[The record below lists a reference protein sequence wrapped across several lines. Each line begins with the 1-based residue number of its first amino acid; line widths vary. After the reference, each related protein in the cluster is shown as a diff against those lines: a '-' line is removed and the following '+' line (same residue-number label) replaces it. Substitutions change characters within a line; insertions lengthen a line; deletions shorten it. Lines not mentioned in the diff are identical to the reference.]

1 MMSDNLSEFVK
12 WFRSAA
18 PYIHA
23 HRGKT
28 VVIQFDGDLID
39 SKEFAHL
46 VHDIALLNSL
56 GLRLIIVFGARP
68 QIEKLQQQ
76 RNIESR
82 LVRGLRLTDE
92 ASITCVK
99 EAVGATRIQIEALLS
114 MGLPNSPMEDAQL
127 KVSSGNFITAK
138 PMGVIDGVDL
148 GFTGEVRRIDTDT
161 MIRKLDNNEIVL
173 ISPIGYSPTGEVFNL
188 RATEVAMK
196 IAVSLEADKLLY
208 FMPDAGKNMGLQ
220 DEKGEDIHQLT
231 QVEAETLI
239 DKSNLDELTH
249 LQLSC
254 GIRACNE
261 GVKRVHFLQQNQEGS
276 LLLELFSRDGVG
288 TLLSAASFDQIR
300 TATIDDV
307 GGILE
312 LIQPLEQEGILVRRS
327 REKIEAAIG
336 DYTVLVRDGSV
347 IACAALHV
355 EHDGKYAELACL
367 AVDENYQ
374 KSGKGEELFLNI
386 ENQAINQGVEN
397 IFILTTQT
405 AHWFLERGFIE
416 VNVDD
421 LPVSKQEFY
430 NYQRNSKVLIESL
443 VKENIRAELS

>member
-28 VVIQFDGDLID
+28 VVLQFDGDLID
-39 SKEFAHL
+39 SEAFAHL

-56 GLRLIIVFGARP
+56 GIRLIIVFGARP

-82 LVRGLRLTDE
+82 LVRGLRLTDA
-92 ASITCVK
+92 ASIACVK
-99 EAVGATRIQIEALLS
+99 EAVGAARIQIEALLS
-114 MGLPNSPMEDAQL
+114 MGLANSPMEDAQL
-127 KVSSGNFITAK
+127 KVTSGNFITAK
-138 PMGVIDGVDL
+138 PIGVIDGIDL
-148 GFTGEVRRIDTDT
+148 GFTGEVRRIDTET
-161 MIRKLDNNEIVL
+161 MMRKLDNNEIVL
-173 ISPIGYSPTGEVFNL
+173 IPPIGYSPTGEVFNL

-196 IAVSLEADKLLY
+196 IAISLAADKLLY
-208 FMPDAGKNMGLQ
+208 LTPNIGLQ
-220 DEKGEDIHQLT
+220 DDAGEDIHQLT

-239 DKSNLDELTH
+239 DKSNLDELSH

-254 GIRACNE
+254 GISACNE
-261 GVKRVHFLQQNQEGS
+261 GVKRVHFLQQNQDGS
-276 LLLELFSRDGVG
+276 LLMELFSRDGVG

-300 TATIDDV
+300 TASIGDV

-312 LIQPLEQEGILVRRS
+312 LIQPLEQEGVLVRRS
-327 REKIEAAIG
+327 REKIEADVN

-347 IACAALHV
+347 IACGALHV
-355 EHDGKYAELACL
+355 EQDNNYAELACL

-374 KSGKGEELFLNI
+374 ESGKGEELFLYI
-386 ENQAINQGVEN
+386 EEQAIKQGVEKL
-397 IFILTTQT
+397 FILTTQT

-416 VNVDD
+416 TDVNE
-421 LPVSKQEFY
+421 LPVAKQELY

-443 VKENIRAELS
+443 V

>member
-12 WFRSAA
+12 WFRSTA

-28 VVIQFDGDLID
+28 VVLQFDGDLID
-39 SKEFAHL
+39 REEFAHL

-56 GLRLIIVFGARP
+56 GIHLIIVFGARP

-76 RNIESR
+76 RNIESH

-92 ASITCVK
+92 DSITCVK
-99 EAVGATRIQIEALLS
+99 EAVGAARIQIEALLS

-127 KVSSGNFITAK
+127 KVTSGNFITAK
-138 PMGVIDGVDL
+138 PIGVIDGVDM
-148 GFTGEVRRIDTDT
+148 GFTGEVRRVDTET

-173 ISPIGYSPTGEVFNL
+173 IPPIGYSPTGEVFNL

-196 IAVSLEADKLLY
+196 IAISLEADKLIY
-208 FMPDAGKNMGLQ
+208 FMPGVELKD
-220 DEKGEDIHQLT
+220 DKGEIIHQLT
-231 QVEAETLI
+231 QQEAETLI
-239 DKSNLDELTH
+239 DKSKLDELSH
-249 LQLSC
+249 LPLSC
-254 GIRACNE
+254 GLRACNE
-261 GVKRVHFLQQNQEGS
+261 GVKRVHFLQQNQNGG

-288 TLLSAASFDQIR
+288 TLLSAASFDQTR
-300 TATIDDV
+300 TATINDI

-312 LIQPLEQEGILVRRS
+312 LIQPLEQEGVLVRRS
-327 REKIEAAIG
+327 REKIEAAIN

-355 EHDGKYAELACL
+355 EKDNKYAELACL
-367 AVDENYQ
+367 VVDENYQ
-374 KSGKGEELFLNI
+374 KSGKGEELFLYI
-386 ENQAINQGVEN
+386 EEQAIKQGVEKL
-397 IFILTTQT
+397 FILTTQT

-416 VNVDD
+416 ADIND
-421 LPVSKQEFY
+421 LPVSRQEFY

-443 VKENIRAELS
+443 A

>member
-1 MMSDNLSEFVK
+1 MSDNLSEFVK

-28 VVIQFDGDLID
+28 VVLQFDGDLID
-39 SKEFAHL
+39 SEEFAHL

-56 GLRLIIVFGARP
+56 GIRLIVVFGARP

-76 RNIESR
+76 QNIESL
-82 LVRGLRLTDE
+82 LVRGLRLTGE
-92 ASITCVK
+92 ASIACVK

-114 MGLPNSPMEDAQL
+114 MGLPNSPMEDAHL
-127 KVSSGNFITAK
+127 KVTSGNFITAK
-138 PMGVIDGVDL
+138 PIGVIDGIDM
-148 GFTGEVRRIDTDT
+148 GFTGEVRRIDTET
-161 MIRKLDNNEIVL
+161 IMRKLDNDEIVL

-196 IAVSLEADKLLY
+196 IAISLEADKLLY
-208 FMPDAGKNMGLQ
+208 LTPDIGLK
-220 DEKGEDIHQLT
+220 DDKGADIHQLT
-231 QVEAETLI
+231 QVEAEILI

-254 GIRACNE
+254 GIRACNV
-261 GVKRVHFLQQNQEGS
+261 GVKRVHFLQQNQDGS

-312 LIQPLEQEGILVRRS
+312 IIQPLEREGVLVRRS
-327 REKIEAAIG
+327 REKIEAAID

-355 EHDGKYAELACL
+355 EKDSKHAELACL

-386 ENQAINQGVEN
+386 EEQAIKQGVEKL
-397 IFILTTQT
+397 FILTTQT
-405 AHWFLERGFIE
+405 AHWFLERGFVEADID
-416 VNVDD
+416 N
-421 LPVSKQEFY
+421 LP
-430 NYQRNSKVLIESL
+430 
-443 VKENIRAELS
+443 

>member
-1 MMSDNLSEFVK
+1 MSDSISEFVK

-28 VVIQFDGDLID
+28 VVLQFDGDLID
-39 SKEFAHL
+39 SEEFAHL
-46 VHDIALLNSL
+46 VSDIALLNSL
-56 GLRLIIVFGARP
+56 GIRLVIVFGARP

-76 RNIESR
+76 KNIESR
-82 LVRGLRLTDE
+82 IVRGLRLTDE
-92 ASITCVK
+92 ASIVCVK
-99 EAVGATRIQIEALLS
+99 EAVGAARIQIEALLS
-114 MGLPNSPMEDAQL
+114 MGLPNSPMEDAQV
-127 KVSSGNFITAK
+127 KVTSGNFITAK
-138 PMGVIDGVDL
+138 PIGVIDGIDL
-148 GFTGEVRRIDTDT
+148 AFTGEVRRVDTET
-161 MIRKLDNNEIVL
+161 MTRKLDNNEIVL
-173 ISPIGYSPTGEVFNL
+173 VSPIGYSPTGEVFNL

-196 IAVSLEADKLLY
+196 IAISLDADKLLY
-208 FMPDAGKNMGLQ
+208 LVPQVELK

-231 QVEAETLI
+231 QQEAETML
-239 DKSNLDELTH
+239 DNSNVDESIH

-254 GIRACNE
+254 GVRACNE

-300 TATIDDV
+300 SATIDDA

-327 REKIEAAIG
+327 REKIETDIN
-336 DYTVLVRDGSV
+336 DYTVLMRDGTV
-347 IACAALHV
+347 IACGALHI
-355 EHDGKYAELACL
+355 EQDSKYAELACL
-367 AVDENYQ
+367 AVDKNYQ
-374 KSGKGEELFLNI
+374 KSGKGEELFLKI
-386 ENQAINQGVEN
+386 EEQAIKKGVEKL
-397 IFILTTQT
+397 FILTTQT

-416 VNVDD
+416 GDIDD

-443 VKENIRAELS
+443 V

>member
-28 VVIQFDGDLID
+28 VVLQFDGDLID
-39 SKEFAHL
+39 SEEFAHL

-56 GLRLIIVFGARP
+56 GIHLIIVFGARP
-68 QIEKLQQQ
+68 QIEELQQQ

-82 LVRGLRLTDE
+82 LVRGLRLTDA

-99 EAVGATRIQIEALLS
+99 EAVGAARIQIEALLS

-127 KVSSGNFITAK
+127 KVTSGNFITAK
-138 PMGVIDGVDL
+138 PIGVIDGVDL
-148 GFTGEVRRIDTDT
+148 GFTGEVRRVDTET

-173 ISPIGYSPTGEVFNL
+173 IPPIGYSPTGEVFNL

-196 IAVSLEADKLLY
+196 IAISLEADKLIYL
-208 FMPDAGKNMGLQ
+208 MPGVGLK
-220 DEKGEDIHQLT
+220 DDKGEVIHQLT

-239 DKSNLDELTH
+239 DKSELDGLSH
-249 LQLSC
+249 LSLSC
-254 GIRACNE
+254 GINACNE
-261 GVKRVHFLQQNQEGS
+261 GVKRVHFLQQNQDGS

-300 TATIDDV
+300 TATINDV

-327 REKIEAAIG
+327 REKIEAAIN
-336 DYTVLVRDGSV
+336 DYTVLLRDGSV

-355 EHDGKYAELACL
+355 EQENKYAELACL
-367 AVDENYQ
+367 VVDENYQ
-374 KSGKGEELFLNI
+374 KSGKGEELFLYI
-386 ENQAINQGVEN
+386 EEQAVKQGVEKL
-397 IFILTTQT
+397 FILTTQT
-405 AHWFLERGFIE
+405 AHWFLGRGFIE
-416 VNVDD
+416 ADVND
-421 LPVSKQEFY
+421 LPVSRQEFY

-443 VKENIRAELS
+443 A

>member
-1 MMSDNLSEFVK
+1 MSDSIPEFVK
-12 WFRSAA
+12 WFRTAA

-28 VVIQFDGDLID
+28 VVLQFDGDLID
-39 SKEFAHL
+39 SEEFAHL
-46 VHDIALLNSL
+46 VSDIALLNSL
-56 GLRLIIVFGARP
+56 GIRLVVVFGARP

-76 RNIESR
+76 RNVESKI
-82 LVRGLRLTDE
+82 VNGLRLTDA

-99 EAVGATRIQIEALLS
+99 EAVGAVRIQIEALLS
-114 MGLPNSPMEDAQL
+114 MGLPNSPMEDAQV
-127 KVSSGNFITAK
+127 KVTSGNFITAK
-138 PMGVIDGVDL
+138 PIGVIDGIDL
-148 GFTGEVRRIDTDT
+148 VFTGEVRRVDTET
-161 MIRKLDNNEIVL
+161 MTSKLDNNEIV
-173 ISPIGYSPTGEVFNL
+173 IVSPIGYSPTGEVFNL

-196 IAVSLEADKLLY
+196 IAISLDADKLLY
-208 FMPDAGKNMGLQ
+208 FVPRMELK

-231 QVEAETLI
+231 QQEAETML
-239 DKSNLDELTH
+239 DNSNVDESIH

-254 GIRACNE
+254 GVRACNE

-300 TATIDDV
+300 LATIDDV

-327 REKIEAAIG
+327 REKIEADIN
-336 DYTVLVRDGSV
+336 DYTVLMRDGTV
-347 IACAALHV
+347 IACGALHV
-355 EHDGKYAELACL
+355 EQDSKYAELACL
-367 AVDENYQ
+367 AVDKNYQ
-374 KSGKGEELFLNI
+374 KSGKGEELFLKI
-386 ENQAINQGVEN
+386 EEQAIKKGVEKL
-397 IFILTTQT
+397 FILTTQ
-405 AHWFLERGFIE
+405 ASHWFLERGFIE
-416 VNVDD
+416 GDIDD

-443 VKENIRAELS
+443 V

>member
-1 MMSDNLSEFVK
+1 MSDNLSEFVK

-28 VVIQFDGDLID
+28 VVLQFDGDLID
-39 SKEFAHL
+39 SDHFAHL

-56 GLRLIIVFGARP
+56 GIRLIIVFGARP

-76 RNIESR
+76 RSIESR
-82 LVRGLRLTDE
+82 LVRGLRLTDGD
-92 ASITCVK
+92 SITCVK
-99 EAVGATRIQIEALLS
+99 EAVGAARIQIEALLS
-114 MGLPNSPMEDAQL
+114 MGLANSPMEDAQL
-127 KVSSGNFITAK
+127 KVTSGNFITAK
-138 PMGVIDGVDL
+138 PIGVIDGIDL
-148 GFTGEVRRIDTDT
+148 GFTGEVRRIDTET
-161 MIRKLDNNEIVL
+161 MVRKLDNNEIVL
-173 ISPIGYSPTGEVFNL
+173 IPPIGYSPTGEVFNL

-196 IAVSLEADKLLY
+196 IAISLAADKLLY
-208 FMPDAGKNMGLQ
+208 LTPSIGLQ
-220 DEKGEDIHQLT
+220 DDDGKDIHQLT
-231 QVEAETLI
+231 QMEAEALI
-239 DKSNLDELTH
+239 DKSNLDELSH

-254 GIRACNE
+254 GISACNE
-261 GVKRVHFLQQNQEGS
+261 GVKRVHFLQQNQDGS

-312 LIQPLEQEGILVRRS
+312 LIQPLEQEGVLVRRS

-336 DYTVLVRDGSV
+336 DFTVLLRDGSV
-347 IACAALHV
+347 IACGALHV
-355 EHDGKYAELACL
+355 EQDNKYAELACL
-367 AVDENYQ
+367 AVNENYQ
-374 KSGKGEELFLNI
+374 ESGKGEELFLNI
-386 ENQAINQGVEN
+386 EEQAIKQGVEKL
-397 IFILTTQT
+397 FILTTQT

-416 VNVDD
+416 VDVND
-421 LPVSKQEFY
+421 LPMSQQEFY

-443 VKENIRAELS
+443 V

>member
-1 MMSDNLSEFVK
+1 MSDNLSEFVK
-12 WFRSAA
+12 WFRSTA

-28 VVIQFDGDLID
+28 VVLQFDGDLID
-39 SKEFAHL
+39 REEFAHL

-56 GLRLIIVFGARP
+56 GIHLIIVFGARP

-76 RNIESR
+76 RNIESH

-92 ASITCVK
+92 DSITCVK
-99 EAVGATRIQIEALLS
+99 EAVGAARIQIEALLS

-127 KVSSGNFITAK
+127 KVTSGNFITAK
-138 PMGVIDGVDL
+138 PIGVIDGVDM
-148 GFTGEVRRIDTDT
+148 GFTGEVRRVDTET

-173 ISPIGYSPTGEVFNL
+173 IPPIGYSPTGEVFNL

-196 IAVSLEADKLLY
+196 IAISLEADKLIY
-208 FMPDAGKNMGLQ
+208 FMPGVELKD
-220 DEKGEDIHQLT
+220 DKGEIIHQLT
-231 QVEAETLI
+231 QQEAETLI
-239 DKSNLDELTH
+239 DKSKLDELSH
-249 LQLSC
+249 LPLSC
-254 GIRACNE
+254 GLRACNE
-261 GVKRVHFLQQNQEGS
+261 GVKRVHFLQQNQNGS

-288 TLLSAASFDQIR
+288 TLLSAASFDQTR
-300 TATIDDV
+300 TATINDI

-312 LIQPLEQEGILVRRS
+312 LIQPLEQEGVLVRRS
-327 REKIEAAIG
+327 REKIEAAIN

-355 EHDGKYAELACL
+355 EKDNKYAELACL
-367 AVDENYQ
+367 VVDENYQ
-374 KSGKGEELFLNI
+374 KSGKGEELFLYI
-386 ENQAINQGVEN
+386 EEQAVKQGVEKL
-397 IFILTTQT
+397 FILTTQT

-416 VNVDD
+416 ADIND
-421 LPVSKQEFY
+421 LPVSRQEFY

-443 VKENIRAELS
+443 A

>member
-1 MMSDNLSEFVK
+1 MSDNLSEFVK
-12 WFRSAA
+12 WFRSTA

-28 VVIQFDGDLID
+28 VVLQFDGDLID
-39 SKEFAHL
+39 REEFAHL

-56 GLRLIIVFGARP
+56 GIHLIIVFGARP

-76 RNIESR
+76 RNIESH

-92 ASITCVK
+92 DSITCVK
-99 EAVGATRIQIEALLS
+99 EAVGAARIQIEALLS

-127 KVSSGNFITAK
+127 KVTSGNFITAK
-138 PMGVIDGVDL
+138 PIGVIDGVDM
-148 GFTGEVRRIDTDT
+148 GFTGEVRRVDTET

-173 ISPIGYSPTGEVFNL
+173 IPPIGYSPTGEVFNL

-196 IAVSLEADKLLY
+196 IAISLEADKLIY
-208 FMPDAGKNMGLQ
+208 FMPGVELKD
-220 DEKGEDIHQLT
+220 DKGEIIHQLT
-231 QVEAETLI
+231 QQEAETLI
-239 DKSNLDELTH
+239 DKSKLDELNH
-249 LQLSC
+249 LPLSC
-254 GIRACNE
+254 GVRACNE
-261 GVKRVHFLQQNQEGS
+261 GVKRVHFLQQNQNGS

-288 TLLSAASFDQIR
+288 TLLSAASFDQTR
-300 TATIDDV
+300 TATINDI

-312 LIQPLEQEGILVRRS
+312 LIQPLEQEGVLVRRS
-327 REKIEAAIG
+327 REKIEAAIN

-355 EHDGKYAELACL
+355 EKDNKYAELACL
-367 AVDENYQ
+367 VVDENYQ
-374 KSGKGEELFLNI
+374 KSGKGEELFLYI
-386 ENQAINQGVEN
+386 EEQAIKQGVEKL
-397 IFILTTQT
+397 FILTTQT

-416 VNVDD
+416 ADIND
-421 LPVSKQEFY
+421 LPVSRQEFY

-443 VKENIRAELS
+443 A

>member
-1 MMSDNLSEFVK
+1 MSDSIPEFVK
-12 WFRSAA
+12 WFRTAA

-28 VVIQFDGDLID
+28 VVLQFDGDLID
-39 SKEFAHL
+39 SEEFAHL
-46 VHDIALLNSL
+46 VSDIALLNSL
-56 GLRLIIVFGARP
+56 GIRLVVVFGARP

-76 RNIESR
+76 RNVESKI
-82 LVRGLRLTDE
+82 VNGLRLTDA

-99 EAVGATRIQIEALLS
+99 EAVGAVRIQIEALLS
-114 MGLPNSPMEDAQL
+114 MGLPNSPMEDAQV
-127 KVSSGNFITAK
+127 KVTSGNFITAK
-138 PMGVIDGVDL
+138 PIGIIDGIDL
-148 GFTGEVRRIDTDT
+148 VFTGEVRRVDTET
-161 MIRKLDNNEIVL
+161 MTSKLDNNEIIIV
-173 ISPIGYSPTGEVFNL
+173 SPIGYSPTGEVFNL

-196 IAVSLEADKLLY
+196 IAISLDADKLLY
-208 FMPDAGKNMGLQ
+208 FVLRMELK

-231 QVEAETLI
+231 QQEAETML
-239 DKSNLDELTH
+239 DNSNVDESIH

-254 GIRACNE
+254 GVRACNE

-300 TATIDDV
+300 SATIDDI

-327 REKIEAAIG
+327 REKIEADIN
-336 DYTVLVRDGSV
+336 DYTVLMRDGTV
-347 IACAALHV
+347 IACGALHV
-355 EHDGKYAELACL
+355 EQDSKYAELACL
-367 AVDENYQ
+367 AVDKNYQ
-374 KSGKGEELFLNI
+374 KSGKGEELFLKI
-386 ENQAINQGVEN
+386 EEQAIKKGVEKL
-397 IFILTTQT
+397 FILTTQ
-405 AHWFLERGFIE
+405 ASHWFLERGFIE
-416 VNVDD
+416 GDIDD

-443 VKENIRAELS
+443 V

>member
-1 MMSDNLSEFVK
+1 MSDNLSEFVK

-28 VVIQFDGDLID
+28 VVLQFDGDLID
-39 SKEFAHL
+39 REEFAHL

-56 GLRLIIVFGARP
+56 GIHLIIVFGARP

-76 RNIESR
+76 RNIESH

-92 ASITCVK
+92 DSITCVK
-99 EAVGATRIQIEALLS
+99 EAVGAARIQIEALLS

-127 KVSSGNFITAK
+127 KVTSGNFITAK
-138 PMGVIDGVDL
+138 PIGVIDGVDM
-148 GFTGEVRRIDTDT
+148 GFTGEVRRVDTET

-173 ISPIGYSPTGEVFNL
+173 IPPIGYSPTGEVFNL

-196 IAVSLEADKLLY
+196 IAISLEADKLIY
-208 FMPDAGKNMGLQ
+208 FMPGVELKD
-220 DEKGEDIHQLT
+220 DKGEIIHQLT
-231 QVEAETLI
+231 QQEAETLI
-239 DKSNLDELTH
+239 DKSKLDELSH
-249 LQLSC
+249 LPLSC
-254 GIRACNE
+254 GLRACNE
-261 GVKRVHFLQQNQEGS
+261 GVKRVHFLQQNQNGS

-288 TLLSAASFDQIR
+288 TLLSAASFDQTR
-300 TATIDDV
+300 TATINDI

-312 LIQPLEQEGILVRRS
+312 LIQPLEQEGVLVRRS
-327 REKIEAAIG
+327 REKIEAAIN

-355 EHDGKYAELACL
+355 GKDNKYAELACL
-367 AVDENYQ
+367 VVDENYQ
-374 KSGKGEELFLNI
+374 KSGKGEELFLYI
-386 ENQAINQGVEN
+386 EEQAIKQGVEKL
-397 IFILTTQT
+397 FILTTQT

-416 VNVDD
+416 ADVND
-421 LPVSKQEFY
+421 LPVSRQEFY

-443 VKENIRAELS
+443 A

>member
-1 MMSDNLSEFVK
+1 MSDNLSEFVK

-28 VVIQFDGDLID
+28 VVLQFDGDLID
-39 SKEFAHL
+39 REEFAHL

-56 GLRLIIVFGARP
+56 GIHLIIVFGARP

-76 RNIESR
+76 RNIESH

-92 ASITCVK
+92 DSITCVK
-99 EAVGATRIQIEALLS
+99 EAVGAARIQIEALLS

-127 KVSSGNFITAK
+127 KVTSGNFITAK
-138 PMGVIDGVDL
+138 PIGVIDGVDM
-148 GFTGEVRRIDTDT
+148 GFTGEVRRVDTET

-173 ISPIGYSPTGEVFNL
+173 IPPIGYSPTGEVFNL

-196 IAVSLEADKLLY
+196 IAISLEADKLIY
-208 FMPDAGKNMGLQ
+208 FMPGVELKD
-220 DEKGEDIHQLT
+220 DKGEIIHQLT
-231 QVEAETLI
+231 QQEAETLI
-239 DKSNLDELTH
+239 DKSKLDELSH
-249 LQLSC
+249 LPLSC
-254 GIRACNE
+254 GLRACNE
-261 GVKRVHFLQQNQEGS
+261 GVKRVHFLQQNQNGS

-288 TLLSAASFDQIR
+288 TLLSAASFDQTR
-300 TATIDDV
+300 TATINDI

-312 LIQPLEQEGILVRRS
+312 LIQPLEQEGVLVRRS
-327 REKIEAAIG
+327 REKIEAAIN

-355 EHDGKYAELACL
+355 GKDNKYAELACIV
-367 AVDENYQ
+367 VDENYQ
-374 KSGKGEELFLNI
+374 KSGKGEELFLYI
-386 ENQAINQGVEN
+386 EEQAIKQGVEKL
-397 IFILTTQT
+397 FILTTQT

-416 VNVDD
+416 ADVND
-421 LPVSKQEFY
+421 LPVSRQEFY
-430 NYQRNSKVLIESL
+430 NYQRNSKVLIQSL
-443 VKENIRAELS
+443 A

>member
-1 MMSDNLSEFVK
+1 MPDSIPEFVK
-12 WFRSAA
+12 WFRTAA

-28 VVIQFDGDLID
+28 VVLQFDGDLID
-39 SKEFAHL
+39 SEEFAHL
-46 VHDIALLNSL
+46 VSDIALLNSL
-56 GLRLIIVFGARP
+56 GSRLVIVFGARP

-76 RNIESR
+76 RNVESKI
-82 LVRGLRLTDE
+82 VNGLRLTDA

-99 EAVGATRIQIEALLS
+99 EAVGAARIQIEALLS
-114 MGLPNSPMEDAQL
+114 MGLPNSPMEDAQV
-127 KVSSGNFITAK
+127 KVTSGNFITAK
-138 PMGVIDGVDL
+138 PIGVIDGIDL
-148 GFTGEVRRIDTDT
+148 VFTGEVRRVDTET
-161 MIRKLDNNEIVL
+161 MTSKLDNNEIV
-173 ISPIGYSPTGEVFNL
+173 IVSPIGYSPTGEVFNL

-196 IAVSLEADKLLY
+196 IAISLDADKLLY
-208 FMPDAGKNMGLQ
+208 LVPQVELK

-231 QVEAETLI
+231 QQEAETML
-239 DKSNLDELTH
+239 DNSNVDESIH

-254 GIRACNE
+254 GVRACNE

-300 TATIDDV
+300 LATIDDV

-327 REKIEAAIG
+327 REKIEADIN
-336 DYTVLVRDGSV
+336 DYTVLMRDGTV
-347 IACAALHV
+347 IACGALHV
-355 EHDGKYAELACL
+355 EQDSKYAELACL
-367 AVDENYQ
+367 AVDKNYQ
-374 KSGKGEELFLNI
+374 KSGKGEELFLKI
-386 ENQAINQGVEN
+386 EEQAIKKGVEKL
-397 IFILTTQT
+397 FILTTQ
-405 AHWFLERGFIE
+405 ASHWFLERGFIE
-416 VNVDD
+416 GDIDD

-443 VKENIRAELS
+443 V

>member
-1 MMSDNLSEFVK
+1 MSDSIPEFVK
-12 WFRSAA
+12 WFRTAA

-28 VVIQFDGDLID
+28 VVLQFDGDLID
-39 SKEFAHL
+39 SEEFAHL
-46 VHDIALLNSL
+46 VSDIALLNSL
-56 GLRLIIVFGARP
+56 GIRLIVVFGARP

-76 RNIESR
+76 RNVESII
-82 LVRGLRLTDE
+82 VNGLRLTDA

-99 EAVGATRIQIEALLS
+99 EAVGAVRIQIEALLS
-114 MGLPNSPMEDAQL
+114 MGLPNSPMEDAQV
-127 KVSSGNFITAK
+127 KVTSGNFITAK
-138 PMGVIDGVDL
+138 PIGVIDGIDL
-148 GFTGEVRRIDTDT
+148 VFTGEVRRVDTET
-161 MIRKLDNNEIVL
+161 MMRKLDNNEIVL
-173 ISPIGYSPTGEVFNL
+173 VSPIGYSPTGEVFNL

-196 IAVSLEADKLLY
+196 IAISLNADKLLY
-208 FMPDAGKNMGLQ
+208 FVPRMELK

-231 QVEAETLI
+231 QQEAETML
-239 DKSNLDELTH
+239 DNSNVDESIH

-254 GIRACNE
+254 GVRACNE

-300 TATIDDV
+300 SATIEDV

-327 REKIEAAIG
+327 REKIEADIN
-336 DYTVLVRDGSV
+336 DYTVLMRDGTV
-347 IACAALHV
+347 IACGALHV
-355 EHDGKYAELACL
+355 EQDSKYAELACL
-367 AVDENYQ
+367 AVNKNYQ
-374 KSGKGEELFLNI
+374 KSGKGEELFLKI
-386 ENQAINQGVEN
+386 EEQAIKKGVEKL
-397 IFILTTQT
+397 FILTTQ
-405 AHWFLERGFIE
+405 ASHWFLERGFIE
-416 VNVDD
+416 GDIDD

-443 VKENIRAELS
+443 V

>member
-1 MMSDNLSEFVK
+1 MSDNLSEFVK

-28 VVIQFDGDLID
+28 VVLQFDGDLID
-39 SKEFAHL
+39 REEFAHL

-56 GLRLIIVFGARP
+56 GIHLIIVFGARP

-76 RNIESR
+76 RNIESH

-92 ASITCVK
+92 DSITCVK
-99 EAVGATRIQIEALLS
+99 EAVGAARIQIEALLS

-127 KVSSGNFITAK
+127 KVTSGNFITAK
-138 PMGVIDGVDL
+138 PIGVIDGVDM
-148 GFTGEVRRIDTDT
+148 GFTGEVRRVDTET

-173 ISPIGYSPTGEVFNL
+173 IPPIGYSPTGEVFNL

-196 IAVSLEADKLLY
+196 IAISLEADKLIYLT
-208 FMPDAGKNMGLQ
+208 PGVELKD
-220 DEKGEDIHQLT
+220 DKGEIIHQLT
-231 QVEAETLI
+231 QQEAETLI
-239 DKSNLDELTH
+239 DKSKLDELSH
-249 LQLSC
+249 LPLSC
-254 GIRACNE
+254 GVRACNE
-261 GVKRVHFLQQNQEGS
+261 GVKRVHFLQQNQDGS

-288 TLLSAASFDQIR
+288 TLLSAASFDQTR
-300 TATIDDV
+300 TATINDI

-312 LIQPLEQEGILVRRS
+312 LIQPLEQEGVLVRRS
-327 REKIEAAIG
+327 REKIEAAIN

-355 EHDGKYAELACL
+355 EQDNKYAELACL
-367 AVDENYQ
+367 VVDENYQ
-374 KSGKGEELFLNI
+374 KSGKGEELFLYI
-386 ENQAINQGVEN
+386 EEQAIKQGVEKL
-397 IFILTTQT
+397 FILTTQT

-416 VNVDD
+416 ADVND
-421 LPVSKQEFY
+421 LPVSRQEFY
-430 NYQRNSKVLIESL
+430 NYQRNSKVLIGSL
-443 VKENIRAELS
+443 A

>member
-28 VVIQFDGDLID
+28 VVLQFDGDLID
-39 SKEFAHL
+39 REEFAHL

-56 GLRLIIVFGARP
+56 GIHLIIVFGARP

-76 RNIESR
+76 RNIESH

-92 ASITCVK
+92 DSITCVK
-99 EAVGATRIQIEALLS
+99 EAVGAARIQIEALLS

-127 KVSSGNFITAK
+127 KVTSGNFITAK
-138 PMGVIDGVDL
+138 PIGVIDGVDM
-148 GFTGEVRRIDTDT
+148 GFTGEVRRVDTET

-173 ISPIGYSPTGEVFNL
+173 IPPIGYSPTGEVFNL

-196 IAVSLEADKLLY
+196 IAISLEADKLIYLT
-208 FMPDAGKNMGLQ
+208 PGVELKD
-220 DEKGEDIHQLT
+220 DKGEIIHQLT
-231 QVEAETLI
+231 QQEAKTLI
-239 DKSNLDELTH
+239 DKSKLDELSH
-249 LQLSC
+249 LPLSC
-254 GIRACNE
+254 GLRACNE
-261 GVKRVHFLQQNQEGS
+261 GVKRVHFLQQNQDGS

-288 TLLSAASFDQIR
+288 TLLSAASFDQTR
-300 TATIDDV
+300 TATINDI

-312 LIQPLEQEGILVRRS
+312 LIQPLEQEGVLVRRS
-327 REKIEAAIG
+327 REKIEAAIN

-355 EHDGKYAELACL
+355 EKDNKYAELACIV
-367 AVDENYQ
+367 VDENYQ
-374 KSGKGEELFLNI
+374 KSGKGEELFLYI
-386 ENQAINQGVEN
+386 EEQAIKQGVEKL
-397 IFILTTQT
+397 FILTTQT

-416 VNVDD
+416 ADVND
-421 LPVSKQEFY
+421 LPVSRQEFY
-430 NYQRNSKVLIESL
+430 NYQRNSKVLIQSL
-443 VKENIRAELS
+443 A

>member
-1 MMSDNLSEFVK
+1 MSDSIPEFVK
-12 WFRSAA
+12 WFRTAA

-28 VVIQFDGDLID
+28 VVLQFDGDLID
-39 SKEFAHL
+39 SEEFAHL
-46 VHDIALLNSL
+46 VSDIALLNSL
-56 GLRLIIVFGARP
+56 GIRLVVVFGARP

-76 RNIESR
+76 RNVESKI
-82 LVRGLRLTDE
+82 VNGLRLTDA

-99 EAVGATRIQIEALLS
+99 EAVGAVRIQIEALLS
-114 MGLPNSPMEDAQL
+114 MGLPNSPMEDAQV
-127 KVSSGNFITAK
+127 KVTSGNFITAK
-138 PMGVIDGVDL
+138 PIGVIDGIDL
-148 GFTGEVRRIDTDT
+148 VFTGEVRRVDTET
-161 MIRKLDNNEIVL
+161 MMRKLDNNEIVL
-173 ISPIGYSPTGEVFNL
+173 VSPIGYSPTGEVFNL

-196 IAVSLEADKLLY
+196 IAISLNADKLLY
-208 FMPDAGKNMGLQ
+208 FVPRMELK

-231 QVEAETLI
+231 QQEAETML
-239 DKSNLDELTH
+239 DNSNVDESIH

-254 GIRACNE
+254 GVRACNE

-300 TATIDDV
+300 SATIDDV

-327 REKIEAAIG
+327 REKIEADIN
-336 DYTVLVRDGSV
+336 DYTVLMRDGTV
-347 IACAALHV
+347 IACGALHV
-355 EHDGKYAELACL
+355 EQDSKYAELACL
-367 AVDENYQ
+367 AVDKNYQ
-374 KSGKGEELFLNI
+374 KSGKGEELFLKI
-386 ENQAINQGVEN
+386 EEQAIKKGVEKL
-397 IFILTTQT
+397 FILTTQ
-405 AHWFLERGFIE
+405 ASHWFLERGFIE
-416 VNVDD
+416 GDIDD

-443 VKENIRAELS
+443 V

>member
-1 MMSDNLSEFVK
+1 MMSNNLSEFVK

-28 VVIQFDGDLID
+28 VVLQFDGDLID
-39 SKEFAHL
+39 SEAFAHL

-56 GLRLIIVFGARP
+56 GIRLVIVFGARP
-68 QIEKLQQQ
+68 QIEKLQRQQ
-76 RNIESR
+76 NIESHF
-82 LVRGLRLTDE
+82 VRGLRLTDA
-92 ASITCVK
+92 ASIACVK
-99 EAVGATRIQIEALLS
+99 GAVGAVRIQIEALLS

-127 KVSSGNFITAK
+127 KVTSGNYITAK

-148 GFTGEVRRIDTDT
+148 GFTGEVRRIDTEA
-161 MIRKLDNNEIVL
+161 MICKLDNNEILL
-173 ISPIGYSPTGEVFNL
+173 IPPIGYSPTGEVFNL
-188 RATEVAMK
+188 RATDVAMN
-196 IAVSLEADKLLY
+196 IAISLEADKLLY
-208 FMPDAGKNMGLQ
+208 LTPGEGLK
-220 DEKGEDIHQLT
+220 DDKGEEIHQLT
-231 QVEAETLI
+231 QIEAETLL

-254 GIRACNE
+254 GISACNE
-261 GVKRVHFLQQNQEGS
+261 GVKRVHFLQQNQDGS

-312 LIQPLEQEGILVRRS
+312 LIQPLEQEGVLVRRS
-327 REKIEAAIG
+327 REKIEADID
-336 DYTVLVRDGSV
+336 DYTVLVRDGAV

-355 EHDGKYAELACL
+355 EQDNKYAELACL
-367 AVDENYQ
+367 VVDENYQ
-374 KSGKGEELFLNI
+374 KLGKGEELFLYI
-386 ENQAINQGVEN
+386 EEQAIKQGIEKLY
-397 IFILTTQT
+397 ILTTQT

-416 VNVDD
+416 ADVND
-421 LPVSKQEFY
+421 LPVSLQEFY

-443 VKENIRAELS
+443 V

>member
-1 MMSDNLSEFVK
+1 MSDNLSEFVK

-28 VVIQFDGDLID
+28 VVLQFDGDLID
-39 SKEFAHL
+39 REEFAHL

-56 GLRLIIVFGARP
+56 GIHLIIVFGARP

-76 RNIESR
+76 RNIESH

-92 ASITCVK
+92 DSITCVK
-99 EAVGATRIQIEALLS
+99 EAVGAARIQIEALLS

-127 KVSSGNFITAK
+127 KVTSGNFITAK
-138 PMGVIDGVDL
+138 PIGVIDGVDM
-148 GFTGEVRRIDTDT
+148 GFTGEVRRVDTET

-173 ISPIGYSPTGEVFNL
+173 IPPIGYSPTGEVFNL

-196 IAVSLEADKLLY
+196 IAISLEADKLIYLTSGVELK
-208 FMPDAGKNMGLQ
+208 D
-220 DEKGEDIHQLT
+220 DKGEIIHQLT
-231 QVEAETLI
+231 QQEAETLI
-239 DKSNLDELTH
+239 DKSKLDELSH
-249 LQLSC
+249 LPLSC
-254 GIRACNE
+254 GVRACNE
-261 GVKRVHFLQQNQEGS
+261 GVKRVHFLQQNQDGS

-288 TLLSAASFDQIR
+288 TLLSAASFDQTR
-300 TATIDDV
+300 TATINDI

-312 LIQPLEQEGILVRRS
+312 LIQPLEQEGVLVRRS
-327 REKIEAAIG
+327 REKIEAAIN

-355 EHDGKYAELACL
+355 EQDNKYAELACL
-367 AVDENYQ
+367 VVDENYQ
-374 KSGKGEELFLNI
+374 KSGKGEELFLYI
-386 ENQAINQGVEN
+386 EEQAIKQGVEKL
-397 IFILTTQT
+397 FILTTQT

-416 VNVDD
+416 ADVND
-421 LPVSKQEFY
+421 LPVSRQEFY

-443 VKENIRAELS
+443 A

>member
-1 MMSDNLSEFVK
+1 MSDNLSEFVK

-28 VVIQFDGDLID
+28 VVLQFDGDLID
-39 SKEFAHL
+39 SEEFAHL

-56 GLRLIIVFGARP
+56 GIRLIIVFGARP

-76 RNIESR
+76 RNIESHF
-82 LVRGLRLTDE
+82 VRGLRLTDA

-99 EAVGATRIQIEALLS
+99 EAVGAARIQIEALLS
-114 MGLPNSPMEDAQL
+114 MGLANSPMEDAQL
-127 KVSSGNFITAK
+127 KVTSGNFITAK
-138 PMGVIDGVDL
+138 PIGVIDGIDL
-148 GFTGEVRRIDTDT
+148 GFTGEVRRIDTET

-173 ISPIGYSPTGEVFNL
+173 ILPIGYSPTGEVFNL

-196 IAVSLEADKLLY
+196 IAISLVADKLIYL
-208 FMPDAGKNMGLQ
+208 MVGVGLK
-220 DEKGEDIHQLT
+220 DDKGEDIHQLT

-239 DKSNLDELTH
+239 DKSALDEQNH

-254 GIRACNE
+254 GISACNE
-261 GVKRVHFLQQNQEGS
+261 GVKRVHFLQQNQDGS

-312 LIQPLEQEGILVRRS
+312 LIQPLEQEGVLVRRS
-327 REKIEAAIG
+327 REKIEADID
-336 DYTVLVRDGSV
+336 DYTVLVRDGAV

-355 EHDGKYAELACL
+355 EQDNKYAELACL

-374 KSGKGEELFLNI
+374 KLGKGEELFLYI
-386 ENQAINQGVEN
+386 EEQAIKQGIEKLY
-397 IFILTTQT
+397 ILTTQA

-416 VNVDD
+416 ADVND
-421 LPVSKQEFY
+421 LPVSLQEFY

-443 VKENIRAELS
+443 V

>member
-1 MMSDNLSEFVK
+1 MSDSIPEFVK
-12 WFRSAA
+12 WFRTAA

-28 VVIQFDGDLID
+28 VVLQFDGDLID
-39 SKEFAHL
+39 SEEFAHL
-46 VHDIALLNSL
+46 VSDIALLNSL
-56 GLRLIIVFGARP
+56 GIRLIVVFGARP

-76 RNIESR
+76 RNVESKI
-82 LVRGLRLTDE
+82 VNGLRLTDA

-99 EAVGATRIQIEALLS
+99 EAVGAVRIQIEALLS
-114 MGLPNSPMEDAQL
+114 MGLPNSPMEDAQV
-127 KVSSGNFITAK
+127 KVTSGNFITAK
-138 PMGVIDGVDL
+138 PIGVIDGIDL
-148 GFTGEVRRIDTDT
+148 VFTGEVRRVDTET
-161 MIRKLDNNEIVL
+161 MTSKLDNNEIIIV
-173 ISPIGYSPTGEVFNL
+173 SPIGYSPTGEVFNL

-196 IAVSLEADKLLY
+196 IAISLDADKLLY
-208 FMPDAGKNMGLQ
+208 FVPRMELK

-231 QVEAETLI
+231 QQEAETML
-239 DKSNLDELTH
+239 DNSNVDESIH

-254 GIRACNE
+254 GVRACNE

-300 TATIDDV
+300 SATIDDV

-327 REKIEAAIG
+327 REKIEADIN
-336 DYTVLVRDGSV
+336 DYTVLMRDGTV
-347 IACAALHV
+347 IACGALHV
-355 EHDGKYAELACL
+355 EQDSKYAELACL
-367 AVDENYQ
+367 AVDKNYQ
-374 KSGKGEELFLNI
+374 KSGKGEELFLKI
-386 ENQAINQGVEN
+386 EEQAIKKGVEKL
-397 IFILTTQT
+397 FILSTQ
-405 AHWFLERGFIE
+405 ASHWFLERGFIE
-416 VNVDD
+416 GDIDD

-443 VKENIRAELS
+443 V

>member
-28 VVIQFDGDLID
+28 VVLQFDRYLID
-39 SKEFAHL
+39 SEEFAHL

-56 GLRLIIVFGARP
+56 GIRLIIVFGARP

-76 RNIESR
+76 RNIESH

-92 ASITCVK
+92 ASIVCVK
-99 EAVGATRIQIEALLS
+99 EAVGAAGIQIEALLS
-114 MGLPNSPMEDAQL
+114 MGLANSPMEDAQL

-138 PMGVIDGVDL
+138 PIGVIDGIDL
-148 GFTGEVRRIDTDT
+148 GFTGEVRRIDTET
-161 MIRKLDNNEIVL
+161 MIHKLDNNEIVL
-173 ISPIGYSPTGEVFNL
+173 IPPIGYSPTGEVFNL
-188 RATEVAMK
+188 RATEVAMN
-196 IAVSLEADKLLY
+196 IAISLDADKLIYLIPGVG
-208 FMPDAGKNMGLQ
+208 MKD
-220 DEKGEDIHQLT
+220 DKGEDIHQLT
-231 QVEAETLI
+231 QAEAETLL
-239 DKSNLDELTH
+239 DKSNMDELSH

-254 GIRACNE
+254 GVRACNE
-261 GVKRVHFLQQNQEGS
+261 GVKRVHFLQQNQDGS
-276 LLLELFSRDGVG
+276 LLMELFSRDGVG
-288 TLLSAASFDQIR
+288 ILLSAASFDEIR
-300 TATIDDV
+300 TAAIDDV

-327 REKIEAAIG
+327 REKIEADID

-355 EHDGKYAELACL
+355 EQGSKHAELACL
-367 AVDENYQ
+367 AVDKNYQ

-386 ENQAINQGVEN
+386 EEQAVNQGVEKL
-397 IFILTTQT
+397 FILTTKS

-416 VNVDD
+416 ADVND
-421 LPVSKQEFY
+421 LPVSRQEFY
-430 NYQRNSKVLIESL
+430 NYQRNSKVLLESL
-443 VKENIRAELS
+443 V

>member
-28 VVIQFDGDLID
+28 VVLQFDGDLID
-39 SKEFAHL
+39 REEFAHL

-56 GLRLIIVFGARP
+56 GIHLIIVFGARP

-76 RNIESR
+76 RNIESH

-92 ASITCVK
+92 DSMTCVK
-99 EAVGATRIQIEALLS
+99 EAVGAARIQIEALLS

-127 KVSSGNFITAK
+127 KVTSGNFITAK
-138 PMGVIDGVDL
+138 PIGVIDGVDM
-148 GFTGEVRRIDTDT
+148 GFTGEVRRVDTET

-173 ISPIGYSPTGEVFNL
+173 IPPIGYSPTGEVFNL

-196 IAVSLEADKLLY
+196 IAISLEADKLIY
-208 FMPDAGKNMGLQ
+208 FMPGVELKD
-220 DEKGEDIHQLT
+220 DKGEIIHQLT
-231 QVEAETLI
+231 QQEAETLI
-239 DKSNLDELTH
+239 DKSKLDELSH
-249 LQLSC
+249 LPLSC
-254 GIRACNE
+254 GLRACNE
-261 GVKRVHFLQQNQEGS
+261 GVKRVHFLQQNQNGG

-288 TLLSAASFDQIR
+288 TLLSAASFDQTR
-300 TATIDDV
+300 TATINDI

-312 LIQPLEQEGILVRRS
+312 LIQPLEQEGVLVRRS
-327 REKIEAAIG
+327 REKIEAAIN

-347 IACAALHV
+347 VACAALHV
-355 EHDGKYAELACL
+355 EKDNKYAELACL
-367 AVDENYQ
+367 VVDENYQ
-374 KSGKGEELFLNI
+374 KSGKGEELFLYI
-386 ENQAINQGVEN
+386 EEQAVKQGVEKL
-397 IFILTTQT
+397 FILTTQT

-416 VNVDD
+416 ADIND
-421 LPVSKQEFY
+421 LPVSRQEFY

-443 VKENIRAELS
+443 A

>member
-1 MMSDNLSEFVK
+1 MSDSISEFVK

-28 VVIQFDGDLID
+28 VVVQFDGDLID
-39 SKEFAHL
+39 SEEFAHL
-46 VHDIALLNSL
+46 VSDIALLNSL
-56 GLRLIIVFGARP
+56 GIRLVIVFGARP

-82 LVRGLRLTDE
+82 IVRGLRLTDA

-99 EAVGATRIQIEALLS
+99 EAVGASRIQIEALLS
-114 MGLPNSPMEDAQL
+114 MGLPNSPMEDAQV
-127 KVSSGNFITAK
+127 KVTSGNFITAK
-138 PMGVIDGVDL
+138 PIGVIDGIDL
-148 GFTGEVRRIDTDT
+148 AFTGEVRRVDTET
-161 MIRKLDNNEIVL
+161 MKRKLDNNEIVL
-173 ISPIGYSPTGEVFNL
+173 VSPIGYSPTGEVFNL

-196 IAVSLEADKLLY
+196 IAISLDADKLLY
-208 FMPDAGKNMGLQ
+208 LVPQVELK

-231 QVEAETLI
+231 QQEAETML
-239 DKSNLDELTH
+239 DNSNVDESIH

-254 GIRACNE
+254 GVRACNE

-300 TATIDDV
+300 SATIDDA

-327 REKIEAAIG
+327 REKIEADIN
-336 DYTVLVRDGSV
+336 DYTVLMRDGTV
-347 IACAALHV
+347 IACGALHI
-355 EHDGKYAELACL
+355 EHDSKYAELACL
-367 AVDENYQ
+367 AVDKNYQ
-374 KSGKGEELFLNI
+374 KSGKGEELFLKI
-386 ENQAINQGVEN
+386 EEQAKKKGVEKL
-397 IFILTTQT
+397 FILTTQT

-416 VNVDD
+416 GDIDD

-430 NYQRNSKVLIESL
+430 NYQRNSKVLIQSL
-443 VKENIRAELS
+443 V